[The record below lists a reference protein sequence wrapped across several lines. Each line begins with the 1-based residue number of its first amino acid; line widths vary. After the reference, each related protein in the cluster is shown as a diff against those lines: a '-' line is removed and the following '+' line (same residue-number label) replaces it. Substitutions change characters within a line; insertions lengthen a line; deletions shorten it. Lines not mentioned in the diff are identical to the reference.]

1 MSNIRV
7 VSHFSTKSE
16 KERKQSF
23 NDLAK
28 MMVVGLSTTNSA
40 ETIRDLCD
48 VTIADFLDEKLKIE
62 D

>member
-23 NDLAK
+23 NELAK
-28 MMVVGLSTTNSA
+28 MMVVAMLHSGRTTQCKKD
-40 ETIRDLCD
+40 IPR
-48 VTIADFLDEKLKIE
+48 EKRR
-62 D
+62 